1 MQKNE
6 LNTLLEL
13 KQNPSL
19 TQRSLA
25 HRLNISLG
33 LTNAILQNLIHRGW
47 IKAKKMTGRKILYLI
62 TPQGMARATNLIYD
76 RFRET
81 QNYYQ
86 YTKELLTSYL
96 TDLYH
101 QGKRRAII
109 YGTNQLAEIT
119 YISILDTPLKLYS
132 ILSDDSSKKKF
143 LGRQVFTISDFTE
156 KYSKH
161 LSQTSQKE
169 VVILSTIS
177 PEKMHQEIKKYKNIL
192 NIFPIISLE
201 NVLKNYKNYPK
212 SKSTASNIASR
223 TTSSSNPKPTTEN
236 NKKIFDHQNQIKNI
250 FAKEKT
256 ILLAYLFG
264 SQAAQVQAAQAAT
277 KTSSLSDYDFAVLL
291 SQKPPFPFKY
301 ELKNK
306 LVNTLNTKNT
316 KQVDLIILNDVP
328 LELKYKVIA
337 TGKIIYQKN
346 PTTKVEFEADT
357 LSRYL
362 DYLPLLRTQ
371 KEDILKSKGE
381 KDGDRIQRYRTALG
395 KTEKMLAQIRAS

>member
-47 IKAKKMTGRKILYLI
+47 IKAKRMTGRKILYLI

-96 TDLYH
+96 IDLYN
-101 QGKRRAII
+101 QGKRKAII

-119 YISILDTPLKLYS
+119 YLSLLNSPLKLHS
-132 ILSDDSSKKKF
+132 ILSDDPSKKKF

-161 LSQTSQKE
+161 LSQTSQKD

-177 PEKMHQEIKKYKNIL
+177 PEKMHQEIKKYKSIPNNFLVI
-192 NIFPIISLE
+192 NLE

-212 SKSTASNIASR
+212 SKSTAIKFASSTTSNIASR
-223 TTSSSNPKPTTEN
+223 TTTSSTPKPTTEN
-236 NKKIFDHQNQIKNI
+236 NKKIFNNQNQIRNI

-264 SQAAQVQAAQAAT
+264 SQAAQAAQARA
-277 KTSSLSDYDFAVLL
+277 KTSPLSDYDFAVLL

-346 PTTKVEFEADT
+346 PTTKIEFEADT
-357 LSRYL
+357 LSRYF
-362 DYLPLLRTQ
+362 DYLPILRTQ

-381 KDGDRIQRYRTALG
+381 KDGDR
-395 KTEKMLAQIRAS
+395 